1 MDIKKMIDSYTD
13 WLNKSISFEKIGEY
27 YEITTPYL
35 DRFNDYLQIY
45 VKQVDEDD
53 VFFTEGVSHDLR

>member
-45 VKQVDEDD
+45 VKA
-53 VFFTEGVSHDLR
+53 S